1 MSDYEYARLLPSHQ
15 VDATTGMP
23 VVRFHPAWLFW
34 GYLLLLATIEAIT
47 ALTDLRIGLVLH
59 VGLLFGLTLHS
70 SLGATEAERRLALVL
85 TMVPLIRTVSLALP

>member
-34 GYLLLLATIEAIT
+34 GYLLLLATIEANHRPGPT
-47 ALTDLRIGLVLH
+47 CGSGWYCMWVC
-59 VGLLFGLTLHS
+59 S
-70 SLGATEAERRLALVL
+70 SG
-85 TMVPLIRTVSLALP
+85 